1 MLEKLKFQ
9 IAEENDEDIDEGM
22 KEYINKQNR
31 LLADKIHSYVI
42 PKERKKYILEELDKL
57 GISQKTLFP
66 EIDHQAKYI
75 INSLDKNPLLLK
87 SMMY

>member
-1 MLEKLKFQ
+1 MKQCPKISFYSSFHT
-9 IAEENDEDIDEGM
+9 AEENDEDIDEGM
-22 KEYINKQNR
+22 KEYINKQNK

-75 INSLDKNPLLLK
+75 INSD
-87 SMMY
+87 SFSTI

>member
-22 KEYINKQNR
+22 KEYINKQNK

-42 PKERKKYILEELDKL
+42 PKERKSTFWKNLINLGLARKL
-57 GISQKTLFP
+57 CFQRLITKQN
-66 EIDHQAKYI
+66 I
-75 INSLDKNPLLLK
+75 
-87 SMMY
+87 